1 MVVPAWARAA
11 QPFFNLSTNRSY
23 SPDEKPRIHLYARN
37 ESVLEFRI
45 YHVQD
50 PEKFVAGL
58 QQLHNFGEN
67 ASFSPIEHID
77 EETWLERFHDW
88 KRELM
93 SDYRDFMRG
102 QLSHET
108 REALKAKQSNLA
120 RRSRVIDAAQFAQIP
135 ILNDKQLVA
144 RWRQEVPPTFVS
156 DNQILPIDPL
166 PAGLY
171 LVEVTDAHLKAYTI
185 LLVSQTALV
194 TRMQGGS
201 MVTFVVDRK
210 SGVPV
215 AGSSVALSVRRQP
228 AMHAATDSDGVAAFT
243 APPKPVKQPGD
254 DSDSDASTMWAMA
267 RSGNDVALV
276 APWGSSFSLQTNA
289 NYASYVYTD
298 RPVYRPGHT
307 VHWKAIVRQYQGDEL
322 ELPKLTQTRVVI
334 NDEQGKA
341 IFDKQ
346 VPISAMGTLDGQI
359 ELPQAAA
366 LGYYMI
372 NVGDQQGGGLS
383 GHGQFH
389 VEDYRKPEYQVR
401 VSAAKAR
408 VLQGE
413 SNKVTIDSRYF
424 FGEPVAN
431 AKVTYRVFQSPH
443 YWWGDEDEA
452 GGVGGGV
459 SADSDADSSDN
470 SDADD
475 SGDQEAEQT
484 GKLDANGKLTIDV
497 PTRFKKDDHYD
508 KDYVIQGGVTD
519 DAGREITGRY
529 RFLATYGTY
538 RIHVEP
544 ASYSQ
549 KKGQTAS
556 FRINAVDYD
565 NKPVVTKIHLQLIQN
580 KFMRGGPA
588 ERTIVGEADGE
599 TGADGNGKIDLPMNV
614 AGSVTVLAS
623 SETPEH
629 RSVQDDAW
637 IWVSGSQDSEFGDE
651 SQRLQIISDKKSYAP
666 GDTAHVTIV
675 GQAANFHALITA
687 TGYTQE
693 FRKVL
698 TAQGT
703 SLTFDLPIT
712 KDSQPNVSLDVV
724 FVQNDQLYQAQ
735 KSLKVPP
742 VEEQLQIEITPAAD
756 VFQPGQAAVYAVTAR
771 DAKGQPV
778 RAELSFGVVD
788 EAIYS
793 IYPDASGDIVKALY
807 PDRYIYADIDSSLSY
822 YFSGEA
828 GNKTPQL
835 AERAARFRPQLAQV
849 KPGNDTVQPKVRKA
863 FPDTAF
869 WQPAIQ
875 TDAQGHARVS
885 LNFPDSLTTWRAT
898 VRAVTAD
905 SKAGSTINR
914 VIVRKNIIVRM
925 GQPRF
930 LRKGDLISVPVI
942 VHNYLQTAKQVTLSL
957 DAKGVEIVGGS
968 TQQVTVAA
976 RGETSAMW
984 KLRASAVGTATLTAK
999 ALTNEESDALEIS
1012 LPVHPAGV
1020 SQTIN
1025 MSGTLASNGDRTM
1038 AINFPAGSDPAAH
1051 ALTVDIS
1058 PSIAGTLFS
1067 ALDYLTTFPYGCT
1080 EQTMS
1085 SFLPNIIVTQALKQL
1100 NIQGR
1105 VDQVALN
1112 AKIAAGIERLKD
1124 YQHDDGGWGWW
1135 KEDQSQV
1142 FMTAYV
1148 VSGLTQAQAAGYQ
1161 DAAPLSG
1168 DGVKYLKEMLRKHPR
1183 MLPELRAYVIYA
1195 LAQSKQADKAQLDTL
1210 WSRRSD
1216 LSAQGLAFTGLA
1228 MLNAQDGRAADIGKL
1243 LESKAKVEGEL
1254 ASWPSTSNPLL
1265 DIESDTSPQSTALA
1279 LKLLAHTDPQN
1290 PLLVKAAQW
1299 LVANRD
1305 QGYWWSSTEQTAFV
1319 IYGLTDYLVNSKELS
1334 FSSDV
1339 EVFVNGAS
1347 AGKRHFTQEDAVN
1360 GESLHVA
1367 LDAGH
1372 LQPQQNSVRVTVHGP
1387 LAYWSAQ
1394 GGYYSTDRKSYQ
1406 NGSMSLNIARDYFR
1420 LVQQKTDGNITYRL
1434 EPLQGP
1440 VQQGDVLAVHIGVS
1454 GSPQKYLLMEDP
1466 IPAGTEFV
1474 PHEEAYNIVGRPG
1487 EWGWWYTR
1495 REFHDDRAAIF
1506 ADELDKRQESFYLL
1520 KVVNAGSFTISP
1532 ASIQPMYQ
1540 PGVQATT
1547 DEQHLDVKES
1557 Q

>member
-1 MVVPAWARAA
+1 LAPAWARAA
-11 QPFFNLSTNRSY
+11 QPFFNVSTNRSFA
-23 SPDEKPRIHLYARN
+23 PDEKPRIHLYARN
-37 ESVLEFRI
+37 ESELEFRV

-58 QQLHNFGEN
+58 QQLHSFGEG
-67 ASFSPIEHID
+67 AGFSPVEQID

-88 KRELM
+88 KRERI
-93 SDYRDFMRG
+93 SDFRQFMRT
-102 QLSHET
+102 QLSHDT
-108 REALKAKQSNLA
+108 REALEAKQSSLA
-120 RRSRVIDAAQFAQIP
+120 RRSRVINVAEFAQIP

-166 PAGLY
+166 PAGMY

-194 TRMQGGS
+194 TRTVGGS
-201 MVTFVVDRK
+201 MLTYVVDRK
-210 SGVPV
+210 SGAPV
-215 AGSSVALSVRRQP
+215 AGSQVALSTRRLP
-228 AMHAATDSDGVAAFT
+228 AMHAVTDSDGVAEFQ
-243 APPKPVKQPGD
+243 APPKPTKANGED
-254 DSDSDASTMWAMA
+254 DDSDASSLWAMA
-267 RSGNDVALV
+267 RSGSDVALV
-276 APWGSSFSLQTNA
+276 APWGSSFALQTSA
-289 NYASYVYTD
+289 RFASYVYTD

-307 VHWKAIVRQYQGDEL
+307 VHWKAIVRQYQGDAL
-322 ELPKLTQTRVVI
+322 QLPKLTQTHVVI

-346 VPISAMGTLDGQI
+346 LPVSAMGTLDGQV
-359 ELPQAAA
+359 ELPQSAA
-366 LGYYMI
+366 LGYYII
-372 NVGDQQGGGLS
+372 NVGDEERSGLS
-383 GHGQFH
+383 ARGQFH

-413 SNKVTIDSRYF
+413 NNQVTIDSRYF

-431 AKVTYRVFQSPH
+431 AKVTYRVFQSAH
-443 YWWGDEDEA
+443 YWWGDEEDGA
-452 GGVGGGV
+452 DNSGD
-459 SADSDADSSDN
+459 SNADSDADSSDN
-470 SDADD
+470 ADADD

-484 GKLDANGKLTIDV
+484 GRLDSNGKLTINV
-497 PTRFKKDDHYD
+497 PTRFIEKQHYD
-508 KDYVIQGGVTD
+508 KDYVVQGAVTD

-529 RFLATYGTY
+529 KFLATYGTY

-544 ASYSQ
+544 VSYSVQ
-549 KKGQTAS
+549 KGQTAT

-565 NKPVVTKIHLQLIQN
+565 NKPVSVQIHLRLTQSKWQ
-580 KFMRGGPA
+580 RGEKTEP
-588 ERTIVGEADGE
+588 TIVGNADAT
-599 TGADGNGKIDLPMNV
+599 TGADGNGRVDVPINV
-614 AGSVTVLAS
+614 AGSVTVTAS
-623 SETPEH
+623 SDTPEH
-629 RSVQDDAW
+629 RTVQDTTW
-637 IWVSGSQDSEFGDE
+637 LWVSGPQELGFDDRT
-651 SQRLQIISDKKSYAP
+651 QQVQIIPDKKSYAP
-666 GDTAHVTIV
+666 GDTAHIAVIGETP
-675 GQAANFHALITA
+675 NFHALVTA
-687 TGYTQE
+687 TGYTRE

-703 SLTFDLPIT
+703 SLTVDLPIT
-712 KDSQPNVSLDVV
+712 KDSQPNLSVEVV

-742 VEEQLQIEITPAAD
+742 TEEQLDIEITPAAN
-756 VFQPGQAAVYAVTAR
+756 VFQPGQTAVYDVTAR
-771 DAKGQPV
+771 DSKGQPV
-778 RAELSFGVVD
+778 KAELSFGVVD

-793 IYPDASGDIVKALY
+793 IYPDSSGDIVKALY
-807 PDRYIYADIDSSLSY
+807 PDRYNYADVESSLSY
-822 YFSGEA
+822 FFSGEA
-828 GNKTPQL
+828 GTKSPTL
-835 AERAARFRPQLAQV
+835 AQRAARFHPQLAQV

-869 WQPAIQ
+869 WQPAVQ

-930 LRKGDLISVPVI
+930 LRKGDTVSVPVI

-957 DAKGVEIVGGS
+957 DASGVEIVGGA
-968 TQQVTVAA
+968 TQQIAVAA
-976 RGETSAMW
+976 RGETSAIW
-984 KLRASAVGTATLTAK
+984 KLHATAVGTATLTAK
-999 ALTNEESDALEIS
+999 ALTNEESDALQIT

-1020 SQTIN
+1020 AQTIN
-1025 MSGTLASNGDRTM
+1025 MSGTLSGNGDRGIS
-1038 AINFPAGSDPAAH
+1038 INFPASSDPAAH
-1051 ALTVDIS
+1051 SLTVDMS
-1058 PSIAGTLFS
+1058 PSIAGTLFN

-1100 NIQGR
+1100 NLKGK
-1105 VDQVALN
+1105 VDQTTLS

-1124 YQHDDGGWGWW
+1124 YQHEDGGWGWW

-1148 VSGLTQAQAAGYQ
+1148 VSGLAQAQEAGYE
-1161 DAAPLSG
+1161 DAAPPSAN
-1168 DGVKYLKEMLRKHPR
+1168 GVTYLQGVLKKHPR
-1183 MLPELRAYVIYA
+1183 MLPELRAYVVYA
-1195 LAQSKQADKAQLDTL
+1195 LAQANQTDKAQLDNL

-1228 MLNAQDGRAADIGKL
+1228 MLRAKDNRAADIGKL
-1243 LESKAKVEGEL
+1243 LESRARVEGEL
-1254 ASWPSTSNPLL
+1254 ASWPSAENPLL
-1265 DIESDTSPQSTALA
+1265 DIETDSSAQSTALA

-1339 EVFVNGAS
+1339 EVFVNGVS
-1347 AGKRHFTQEDAVN
+1347 VGKRHFTQEDAVS
-1360 GESLHVA
+1360 GDSLHITM
-1367 LDAGH
+1367 DAAH
-1372 LQPQQNSVRVTVHGP
+1372 LQPQQNQVRVIVHGP
-1387 LAYWSAQ
+1387 LANWSAQ
-1394 GGYYSTDRKSYQ
+1394 GGYFSTDKKSYQ
-1406 NGSMSLNIARDYFR
+1406 KGSMSLNIARDYFR
-1420 LVQQKTDGNITYRL
+1420 LVQQQTNGNITYKL

-1466 IPAGTEFV
+1466 IPAGAEFV
-1474 PHEEAYNIVGRPG
+1474 QHEETYNIVDRPS

-1495 REFHDDRAAIF
+1495 REFRDDRAAIF

-1547 DEQHLDVKES
+1547 DEQHLDVKETP
-1557 Q
+1557 